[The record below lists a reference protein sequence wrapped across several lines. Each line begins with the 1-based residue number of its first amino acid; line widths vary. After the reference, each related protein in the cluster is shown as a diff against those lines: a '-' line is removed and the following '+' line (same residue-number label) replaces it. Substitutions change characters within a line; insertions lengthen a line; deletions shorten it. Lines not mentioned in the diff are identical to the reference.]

1 LSYIFIENIWFNGL
15 LIEHN
20 LNNFF
25 FLYFIIGSADILKY
39 FLDTSKLINI
49 YIFEMYKGTILTEK
63 IIENCDYLT
72 REDEEINDECKILLV
87 LIKII
92 VN

>member
-1 LSYIFIENIWFNGL
+1 
-15 LIEHN
+15 
-20 LNNFF
+20 
-25 FLYFIIGSADILKY
+25 
-39 FLDTSKLINI
+39 
-49 YIFEMYKGTILTEK
+49 MYKGTILTKK